1 MAKCQHKLF
10 KQIQVLAQTLAQ
22 APAQALMGARRPEA
36 AEKCPTRDAS
46 PPLEVAL
53 SACVVCLQMMPFCK
67 RTTKRKTA
75 NAESRKPGN
84 EPHVHCPAYNL
95 IRNSSNKAYY

>member
-1 MAKCQHKLF
+1 M
-10 KQIQVLAQTLAQ
+10 
-22 APAQALMGARRPEA
+22 RDEA

-46 PPLEVAL
+46 PPLVLAFLQAQSATTKRYHQTRHPPLEVAL
-53 SACVVCLQMMPFCK
+53 SACVVCLLMKPFCK
-67 RTTKRKTA
+67 QTTKRKTA

>member
-1 MAKCQHKLF
+1 M
-10 KQIQVLAQTLAQ
+10 
-22 APAQALMGARRPEA
+22 
-36 AEKCPTRDAS
+36 